1 MTYVADVM
9 QVDTITQVD
18 AASTPAPRTDARA
31 VWLSYAYAL
40 TVALAL
46 GHFLLG
52 LPIQLTDSFGNMLK
66 LSGSWSELLYG
77 EFTQNAYLRPLL
89 WANLKLVYD
98 VSGGDYFNWFRGVH
112 VVQVLVLAG
121 LYVTLVRP
129 RTMLD
134 AAVIPFGL
142 AVLFGMHTFAGT
154 IREAFPINTH
164 MTILILCFA
173 AAIVALG
180 RYRWWNDVIA
190 MLLFV
195 MASLT
200 VETGLLLWVIFV
212 GATLVGA
219 RGISRAGLA
228 GLVVLL
234 AGYFYIR
241 FALFDVGTP
250 GLVERSSGFGFGVL
264 DPDDLVARFGD
275 NPAWFYLYNVVTS
288 ALSVLLSEPTAG
300 VFRVTSAALQGDVD
314 AAMMLNLIATASVT
328 AVIGMFA
335 WRRREAWLSRQFN
348 RDDRLVAL
356 FGMILI
362 ANAVISYPYT
372 KDVIMS
378 PAGAFFAVAG
388 FVALRNLLPALP
400 DRLPPGTAAMAVAA
414 ALIVS
419 GTWAVRVIGTHLNLR
434 AGAYV
439 ERNEWVYAES
449 SLADE
454 GVVLSESD
462 KDLMRQL
469 RDDAIFVHP
478 PPPPLEPPLRA
489 LFGSE

>member
-1 MTYVADVM
+1 M
-9 QVDTITQVD
+9 TQV
-18 AASTPAPRTDARA
+18 AAVEAAATVDRRA
-31 VWLSYAYAL
+31 VWVSYGYAL
-40 TVALAL
+40 VAGLAM

-66 LSGSWSELLYG
+66 LSGSWGELLYG

-98 VSGGDYFNWFRGVH
+98 LSGGDYFTWFRGVH
-112 VVQVLVLAG
+112 VIQLLMLVV
-121 LYVTLVRP
+121 LYVALVRP
-129 RTMLD
+129 RTLLD
-134 AAVIPFGL
+134 AAVVPFGL

-180 RYRWWNDVIA
+180 RYHWWNDPVA
-190 MLLFV
+190 MMLFV
-195 MASLT
+195 VASLT
-200 VETGLLLWVIFV
+200 VETGLLIWVIFV
-212 GATLVGA
+212 GAALVGA
-219 RGISRAGLA
+219 RGTSRAGLA
-228 GLVVLL
+228 GLLVLL

-241 FALFDVGTP
+241 FALFDVGSP

-300 VFRVTSAALQGDVD
+300 VFRVTSAVLEGDVD
-314 AAMMLNLIATASVT
+314 VAMMLNLIATASVT
-328 AVIGMFA
+328 AVICVFA
-335 WRRREAWLSRQFN
+335 WRRRGAWISRRFD

-356 FGMILI
+356 FVMVLI

-388 FVALRNLLPALP
+388 FVALRNLLHALP
-400 DRLPPGTAAMAVAA
+400 DRLAPGMAATAVAA

-434 AGAYV
+434 TGAYV

-454 GVVLSESD
+454 GVVLTESD
-462 KDLMRQL
+462 RQLMRQL

-489 LFGSE
+489 LLGSE

>member
-1 MTYVADVM
+1 MTSVPTAADG
-9 QVDTITQVD
+9 
-18 AASTPAPRTDARA
+18 AAQRPEAIDRRA
-31 VWLSYAYAL
+31 IWLSYAYAL
-40 TVALAL
+40 IAGLAM

-66 LSGSWSELLYG
+66 LSGSWGQLLYG

-89 WANLKLVYD
+89 WAHLKLIYD
-98 VSGGDYFNWFRGVH
+98 LSDGAYFTWFRGVH
-112 VVQVLVLAG
+112 VVQVLTLAV
-121 LYVTLVRP
+121 LYVALVRP
-129 RTMLD
+129 RTLLD
-134 AAVIPFGL
+134 AAVLPFGL

-154 IREAFPINTH
+154 IREAFPINTF
-164 MTILILCFA
+164 MTILILCLA

-180 RYRWWNDVIA
+180 PYRWWNDIVA
-190 MLLFV
+190 TVLFV
-195 MASLT
+195 VASLT
-200 VETGLLLWVIFV
+200 VETGLLIWVIFA
-212 GATLVGA
+212 GAALVGG
-219 RGISRAGLA
+219 RGLSRVGLA
-228 GLVVLL
+228 GLMVLL

-241 FALFDVGTP
+241 FVMFDVGSP

-264 DPDDLVARFGD
+264 DPDDLVARFGG
-275 NPAWFYLYNVVTS
+275 NPIPFYLYNIGTS
-288 ALSVLLSEPTAG
+288 AMSVLLSEPTAG
-300 VFRVTSAALQGDVD
+300 VFRVTAAIGRGDVGVQ
-314 AAMMLNLIATASVT
+314 MIMNLVATMSVT
-328 AVIGMFA
+328 AALAAFV
-335 WRRREAWLSRQFN
+335 WRRRTEWFARRFE

-356 FGMILI
+356 FVIVLI

-388 FVALRNLLPALP
+388 FVALRNLIPALP
-400 DRLPPGTAAMAVAA
+400 SRLAPETAAMAVAA

-434 AGAYV
+434 TGAFV

-454 GVVLSESD
+454 GIVLTDSESQ
-462 KDLMRQL
+462 LMRQL

-478 PPPPLEPPLRA
+478 PPPPLDPPLRA
-489 LFGSE
+489 LFASQ